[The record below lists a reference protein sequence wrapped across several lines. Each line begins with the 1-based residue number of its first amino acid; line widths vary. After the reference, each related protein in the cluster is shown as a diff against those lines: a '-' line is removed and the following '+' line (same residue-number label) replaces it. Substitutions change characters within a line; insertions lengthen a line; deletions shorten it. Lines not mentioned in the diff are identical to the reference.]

1 MKKSSRDY
9 VNNRYENYT
18 HKSSTN
24 TNSFTRKSST
34 GSTSS
39 TNNNVDNIMDV
50 PNMEDD
56 NTSTPLSI
64 DVELEATDRYLQKV
78 NEQQR
83 RESLRLSHNSRNQ
96 ILLLAG
102 QVVVYL
108 DRAVD
113 NYQIVVDQVA
123 VDDRVNEI
131 AVC

>member
-1 MKKSSRDY
+1 MKKSS
-9 VNNRYENYT
+9 YENYT
-18 HKSSTN
+18 HNKSSNN
-24 TNSFTRKSST
+24 TNSFTRKLST

-39 TNNNVDNIMDV
+39 TNNNNVDNIMDV
-50 PNMEDD
+50 PNMEDT

-83 RESLRLSHNSRNQ
+83 RESLRLSHNSRRVEDNYL

-102 QVVVYL
+102 QVVVYPL
-108 DRAVD
+108 D
-113 NYQIVVDQVA
+113 NYQIVADQVA